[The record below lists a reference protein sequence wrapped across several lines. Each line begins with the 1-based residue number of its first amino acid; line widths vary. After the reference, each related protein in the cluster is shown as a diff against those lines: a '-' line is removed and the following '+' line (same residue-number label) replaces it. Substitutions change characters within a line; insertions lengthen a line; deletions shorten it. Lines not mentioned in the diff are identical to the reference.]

1 MTLVEMAMVEPAM
14 SETVAA
20 TCITVLRE
28 AMDEAIS
35 KGVPAQAAKDFMMG
49 HINIELAIVFD
60 EIDWE
65 FSGGA
70 KKAIEEAKD
79 VLFKP
84 DWRKVFER
92 EHLKESVNK
101 IVGKG

>member
-1 MTLVEMAMVEPAM
+1 MLEPAM

-28 AMDEAIS
+28 GMDEAIRR
-35 KGVPAQAAKDFMMG
+35 GVPAQAAKDFMMG

-65 FSGGA
+65 FSDGA
-70 KKAIEEAKD
+70 KMAIEEAKD
-79 VLFKP
+79 VLFQP
-84 DWRKVFER
+84 DWKKVFEPDQ
-92 EHLKESVNK
+92 LKKSVNK